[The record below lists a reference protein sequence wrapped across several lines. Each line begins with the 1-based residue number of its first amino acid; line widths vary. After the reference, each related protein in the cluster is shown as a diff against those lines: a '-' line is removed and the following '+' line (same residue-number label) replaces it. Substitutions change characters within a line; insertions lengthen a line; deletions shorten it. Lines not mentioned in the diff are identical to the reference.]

1 MTTDIPIST
10 RTPHINVT
18 RARLLQTVFDLTEQ
32 DTAHWPE
39 PSRDLALNLAAE
51 AFMVRSNP
59 FVHPEVV
66 KKNVFT
72 ALSGQE
78 EHHHRQVL
86 ELLTHR
92 LQAFWREQDDL
103 MLLREEIRARL
114 KGHMPEDNIVQ
125 FPHSLLQTCTD
136 ATGLIVELPLLV
148 LFPEDTAQVQAIVRL
163 ANELLF
169 FIVPRG
175 GGSGMTGGA
184 LPALRRSVILSLS
197 RFKTIFEVDPSTRRL
212 RAQSGVITVQ
222 AAQAAQAKDLLF
234 TVDPASKTAS
244 SLGGNIAE
252 NAGGPFAFEYGTTLD
267 NIQAYTMVRPT
278 GQVISVQRI
287 DHPEHKIQPE
297 DTAVFEVQDSSGR
310 ILDTVS
316 LKGNEIRGKGL
327 GKDVTN
333 KYLKGLPGVQKE
345 GVDGI
350 ITEATFVLHPVLQ
363 HTQTLCL
370 EFYDFDM
377 QSAVHIIQDLIRLRD
392 RIREQKTT
400 VTMSALEEFDRR
412 YIKAIDYSPKST
424 NHTGLP
430 ASVLLVRLDSDNK
443 RLLEETAWTISDLA
457 QLYPDVEVILAADE
471 AEGERFW
478 EDRHKLS
485 AISKRTNGF
494 KINEDVVIP
503 IQAIPEFSFFLQ
515 SLNLETLA
523 QAYSQSLDYAA
534 SLHGLNLAREYVDQ
548 EKRLCEDI
556 LDGHI
561 GPRECPETELEE
573 GIRRFY
579 RRALSLNPEFT
590 QTLTVLVDDLFTNRL
605 EVANHMHAGDGNC
618 HVNIPVHA
626 NKQAMVQTAEEL
638 VDRIFDRV
646 LTLGGQVSGE
656 HGIGITKIRYL
667 GQSKIDALKAYKER
681 IDPQNI
687 FNPDKLQAGEV
698 ATLPFT
704 LSWDR
709 LIEDV
714 AHHTELPNKE
724 LLVDQLKHIRSCT
737 RCGKCKQVCPM
748 FYPQKGFLHHPRNK
762 NLSLGAILEALVY
775 TQKTVNIIDPY
786 AMGKLRQLMEYC
798 TACGKCF
805 AICPV
810 KIDSAEVTLQVR
822 SYLEEESQGGHPL
835 KSKVLSYLSREPER
849 MSKAAKAMAWG
860 QNLHNKTVR
869 FIPSFWRRRMNN
881 PVLQGPGPAL
891 ATHNLQ
897 DLLPGNYQEIL
908 HPLSS
913 LHLGSERTGVL
924 YFPGCGGG
932 LFFPDIGLAALT
944 LLADCGV
951 YTTLPPQQIC
961 CGYPLLA
968 AGCSKTFGSMQER
981 TQKALSTALHQA
993 EKAEITIEAIL
1004 TSCGTC
1010 RAGLEHLDMNTI
1022 SSRQIPIRDVLQYLH
1037 PRLQGQI
1044 QNLDQ
1049 GQNLVYHSSCHAAW
1063 ANVPQDKAATMYARH
1078 VESLAQD
1085 QVTVSDYCC
1094 AESGLGALTS
1104 PHIYNKLRK
1113 RKTGALKGLA
1123 VKEKTRHLLVSCP
1136 SCKIGISRIVRNN
1149 KLNMQVEHTLE
1160 HLAHRRLGP
1169 NWRDLLLT
1177 DPTHPAQAL
1186 PPTAHSAETR

>member
-1 MTTDIPIST
+1 MTSSTPMST
-10 RTPHINVT
+10 RTPHINVS
-18 RARLLQTVFDLTEQ
+18 RFRLLQTVFGLTEQ
-32 DTAHWPE
+32 DTASWPE
-39 PSRDLALNLAAE
+39 PSRDLALALAAE

-59 FVHPEVV
+59 FVHPQVV
-66 KKNVFT
+66 KNNVSA
-72 ALSGQE
+72 ALSEQE
-78 EHHHRQVL
+78 RHHDLPVL
-86 ELLTHR
+86 ELLSHR
-92 LQAFWREQDDL
+92 LQEFWREQDGL
-103 MLLREEIRARL
+103 IQLREDIRSRL
-114 KGHMPEDNIVQ
+114 QGYMPEDNIVHS
-125 FPHSLLQTCTD
+125 PHSLLQSCTD

-148 LFPEDTAQVQAIVRL
+148 LFPEDTVQVQAIVRL

-169 FIVPRG
+169 SIVPRG

-197 RFKTIFEVDPSTRRL
+197 RFKTIFEVNCHTKRL
-212 RAQSGVITVQ
+212 RAQAGVITAH
-222 AAQAAQAKDLLF
+222 AAQAAAAQGLLF

-252 NAGGPFAFEYGTTLD
+252 NAGGPYAFEYGTTLD
-267 NIQAYTMVRPT
+267 NIAAYTMVRPT
-278 GQVISVQRI
+278 GEIIHIKRI
-287 DHPEHKIQPE
+287 DHPEHKINPE
-297 DTAVFEVQDSSGR
+297 DIALFEIQDFSGR
-310 ILDTVS
+310 TLDTVS
-316 LKGNEIRGKGL
+316 LQGKEIRGKGL

-333 KYLKGLPGVQKE
+333 KHLKGLPGVQKE

-350 ITEATFVLHPVLQ
+350 ITEATFILHPCLQ
-363 HTQTLCL
+363 HSQTLCL
-370 EFYDFDM
+370 EFYGSDM
-377 QSAVHIIQDLIRLRD
+377 QSAVHIIQDLVRLRD

-412 YIKAIDYSPKST
+412 YIKAIGYTPKST
-424 NHTGLP
+424 DHAGLP
-430 ASVLLVRLDSDNK
+430 ASVLLIRLDSDNK
-443 RLLEETAWTISDLA
+443 RLLEETSWTIVDLA
-457 QLYPDVEVILAADE
+457 QLYPDVEVVLAADE
-471 AEGERFW
+471 AEGEIFW

-515 SLNLETLA
+515 TLNLETLA
-523 QAYSQSLDYAA
+523 KAYETCLDYAA
-534 SLHGLNLAREYVDQ
+534 SLHSLNLAREYVEQ
-548 EKRLCEDI
+548 EKQLCRDI
-556 LDGHI
+556 LEGTI
-561 GPRECPETELEE
+561 GPRKCPEAELKQT
-573 GIRRFY
+573 IRRFF
-579 RRALSLNPEFT
+579 RRAISLNPRFI
-590 QTLTVLVDDLFTNRL
+590 QTLNVLVEDLFTNRL

-626 NKQAMVQTAEEL
+626 NDQAMVQAAEEL
-638 VDRIFDRV
+638 VDRIFDHV
-646 LTLGGQVSGE
+646 LALGGQVSGE

-667 GQSKIDALKAYKER
+667 AQDKIEALKAYKEG
-681 IDPQNI
+681 IDPHNI
-687 FNPDKLQAGEV
+687 FNPDKLQAGQV
-698 ATLPFT
+698 ATTPFT

-714 AHHTELPNKE
+714 DQNTDLPNKE

-775 TQKTVNIIDPY
+775 TQKTVQIIDPY
-786 AMGKLRQLMEYC
+786 AMGKLRELMEYC

-805 AICPV
+805 SICPV

-822 SYLEEESQGGHPL
+822 SYLEEEGQGGHPL
-835 KSKVLSYLSREPER
+835 KSKVLSYLTQEPER

-860 QNLHNKTVR
+860 QNLHNKAVR

-891 ATHNLQ
+891 TTHNLQ
-897 DLLPGNYQEIL
+897 DLLPGHFQEIIP
-908 HPLSS
+908 PLRSS
-913 LHLGSERTGVL
+913 GKTEQSAVF

-944 LLADCGV
+944 LLADCGLHIV
-951 YTTLPPQQIC
+951 LPPQHIC
-961 CGYPLLA
+961 CGYPLLS

-981 TQKALSTALHQA
+981 TQEALSTALLRA
-993 EKAEITIEAIL
+993 ETAGLRIEAVL

-1010 RAGLEHLDMNTI
+1010 RAGLENLDVSSI
-1022 SSRQIPIRDVLQYLH
+1022 SSEQVPLQDVLQYLH
-1037 PRLQGQI
+1037 PRLHGQI
-1044 QNLDQ
+1044 PTLEREQSLI
-1049 GQNLVYHSSCHAAW
+1049 YHSSCHAAW
-1063 ANVPQDKAATMYARH
+1063 ANVPQDKAAAIYARH
-1078 VESLAQD
+1078 VKSLAQD
-1085 QVTVSDYCC
+1085 SVTVSDYCC

-1113 RKTGALKGLA
+1113 RKTAGLKELA
-1123 VKEKTRHLLVSCP
+1123 VDDNSRHLLVSCP
-1136 SCKIGISRIVRNN
+1136 SCKIGLSRIVRNN

-1160 HLAHRRLGP
+1160 HLVHRRLGP

-1177 DPTHPAQAL
+1177 DPAHPSRAL
-1186 PPTAHSAETR
+1186 PPTPYLAETR